1 MEQSVG
7 VRLSPSAPPNSYFFS
22 PIKIHTMMNNQ
33 QESSIPPVEFT
44 ERIARLLLSFISGLS
59 QSLPAEDSL
68 CKELNNMAA
77 VIRKGVRISPAT
89 ELDKDVEG
97 YFDRLILEQK
107 FIDGEK
113 DIVKTMVLEVVE
125 TIKSMMVS
133 SGDFDGSIGECTEK
147 IQGAETIHE
156 ILRVKDYL
164 VVEMQKAREHSHT
177 LHEELDKHR
186 TATET
191 LSKKLEESE
200 AKALVDSLTNV
211 LNRNAYNLKIGQLV
225 HEFKRYKEEWALLVL
240 DIDHFKKF
248 NDTYGHKTGDKVLKS
263 VAATVSNSIR
273 VSDHIFRYGGEEFVV
288 ILSRINKETTKKL
301 SEKIRREVE
310 RDYFVDG
317 DKKLQVTMSIGAAII
332 TPEDTET
339 SLFERADKALYQAKQ
354 NGRNQILVDI

>member
-1 MEQSVG
+1 MS
-7 VRLSPSAPPNSYFFS
+7 
-22 PIKIHTMMNNQ
+22 KQ
-33 QESSIPPVEFT
+33 QEGSSPPTEFT
-44 ERIARLLLSFISGLS
+44 ARIARLLLSFISGLS

-68 CKELNNMAA
+68 HKQLNAMAA
-77 VIRKGVRISPAT
+77 VIRKEVRISPAT
-89 ELDKDVEG
+89 ELDKDVED
-97 YFDRLILEQK
+97 YFGRLILDQK

-113 DIVKTMVLEVVE
+113 DIVKTMVLEAVE
-125 TIKSMMVS
+125 TIRAMMES
-133 SGDFDGSIGECTEK
+133 SGNFDVSIGDFTEK
-147 IQGAETIHE
+147 IQAAETIQE
-156 ILRVKDYL
+156 ILKVKDYL
-164 VVEMQKAREHSHT
+164 VIEMQKVREHSHT
-177 LHEELDKHR
+177 LHDELEKHR

-200 AKALVDSLTNV
+200 ARALVDALTNV
-211 LNRNAYNLKIGQLV
+211 LNRNAYNLKIGELV
-225 HEFKRYKEEWALLVL
+225 HEYKRYKEEWALLVL

-288 ILSRINKETTKKL
+288 ILSRINKETTKTL

-317 DKKLQVTMSIGAAII
+317 DNELKVTMSIGAAIF
-332 TPEDTET
+332 TPEDTEA

-354 NGRNQILVDI
+354 NGRNQTLLDI

>member
-1 MEQSVG
+1 
-7 VRLSPSAPPNSYFFS
+7 
-22 PIKIHTMMNNQ
+22 MMSKQ
-33 QESSIPPVEFT
+33 QEGSSPPTEFT
-44 ERIARLLLSFISGLS
+44 ARIARLLLSFISGLS

-68 CKELNNMAA
+68 HKQLNAMAA
-77 VIRKGVRISPAT
+77 VIRKEVRISPAT
-89 ELDKDVEG
+89 ELDKDVED
-97 YFDRLILEQK
+97 YFGRLILDQK

-113 DIVKTMVLEVVE
+113 DIVKTMVLDVAE
-125 TIKSMMVS
+125 TIRAMMGS
-133 SGDFDGSIGECTEK
+133 SGNFDGSIGECTEK
-147 IQGAETIHE
+147 IQGAETIQE
-156 ILRVKDYL
+156 ILKVKDYL
-164 VVEMQKAREHSHT
+164 VIEMQKVREHSHT
-177 LHEELDKHR
+177 LHDELEKHR

-200 AKALVDSLTNV
+200 ARALVDALTNV
-211 LNRNAYNLKIGQLV
+211 LNRNAYNLKIGELV
-225 HEFKRYKEEWALLVL
+225 HEYKRYKEEWALLVL

-288 ILSRINKETTKKL
+288 ILSRINKETTKTL

-317 DKKLQVTMSIGAAII
+317 DNELKVTMSIGAAII
-332 TPEDTET
+332 TPEDTEA

-354 NGRNQILVDI
+354 NGRNQILLDI

>member
-1 MEQSVG
+1 MS
-7 VRLSPSAPPNSYFFS
+7 
-22 PIKIHTMMNNQ
+22 KQ
-33 QESSIPPVEFT
+33 QEGSSPPTEFT
-44 ERIARLLLSFISGLS
+44 ARIARLLLSFISGLS

-68 CKELNNMAA
+68 HKQLNAMAA
-77 VIRKGVRISPAT
+77 VIRKEVRISPAT
-89 ELDKDVEG
+89 ELDKDVED
-97 YFDRLILEQK
+97 YFGRLILDQK

-113 DIVKTMVLEVVE
+113 DIVKTMVLEAVE
-125 TIKSMMVS
+125 TIRAMMES
-133 SGDFDGSIGECTEK
+133 SGNFDVSIGDFTEK
-147 IQGAETIHE
+147 IQAAETIQE
-156 ILRVKDYL
+156 ILKVKDYL
-164 VVEMQKAREHSHT
+164 VIEMQKVREHSHT
-177 LHEELDKHR
+177 LHDELEKHR

-200 AKALVDSLTNV
+200 ARALVDALTNV
-211 LNRNAYNLKIGQLV
+211 LNRNAYNLKIGELV
-225 HEFKRYKEEWALLVL
+225 HEYKRYKEEWALLVL

-288 ILSRINKETTKKL
+288 ILSRINKETTKNL

-317 DKKLQVTMSIGAAII
+317 DNELKVTMSIGAAII
-332 TPEDTET
+332 TPEDTEA

-354 NGRNQILVDI
+354 NGRNQILLDI

>member
-1 MEQSVG
+1 MS
-7 VRLSPSAPPNSYFFS
+7 
-22 PIKIHTMMNNQ
+22 KQ
-33 QESSIPPVEFT
+33 QEGSSPPTEFT
-44 ERIARLLLSFISGLS
+44 ARIARLLLSFISGLS

-68 CKELNNMAA
+68 HKQLNAMAA
-77 VIRKGVRISPAT
+77 VIRKEVRISPAT
-89 ELDKDVEG
+89 ELDKDVEE

-113 DIVKTMVLEVVE
+113 DIVKTMVLEAVE
-125 TIKSMMVS
+125 TIRAMMES
-133 SGDFDGSIGECTEK
+133 SGNFDVSIGDFTEK
-147 IQGAETIHE
+147 IQAAETIQE
-156 ILRVKDYL
+156 ILKVKDYL
-164 VVEMQKAREHSHT
+164 VIEMQKVREHSHT
-177 LHEELDKHR
+177 LHDELEKHR

-200 AKALVDSLTNV
+200 ARALVDALTNV
-211 LNRNAYNLKIGQLV
+211 LNRNAYNLKIGELV
-225 HEFKRYKEEWALLVL
+225 HEYKRYKEEWALLVL

-288 ILSRINKETTKKL
+288 ILSRINKETTKTL

-317 DKKLQVTMSIGAAII
+317 DNELKVTMSIGAAII
-332 TPEDTET
+332 TPEDTEA

-354 NGRNQILVDI
+354 NGRNQTLLDI

>member
-1 MEQSVG
+1 MS
-7 VRLSPSAPPNSYFFS
+7 
-22 PIKIHTMMNNQ
+22 KQ
-33 QESSIPPVEFT
+33 QEGSSPPTEFT
-44 ERIARLLLSFISGLS
+44 ARIARLLLSFISGLS

-68 CKELNNMAA
+68 HKQLNAMAA
-77 VIRKGVRISPAT
+77 VIRKEVRISPAT
-89 ELDKDVEG
+89 ELDKDVED

-113 DIVKTMVLEVVE
+113 DIVKTMVLEAVE
-125 TIKSMMVS
+125 TIRAMMES
-133 SGDFDGSIGECTEK
+133 SGNFDVSIGDFTEK
-147 IQGAETIHE
+147 IQAAETIQE
-156 ILRVKDYL
+156 ILKVKDYL
-164 VVEMQKAREHSHT
+164 VIEMQKVREHSHT
-177 LHEELDKHR
+177 LHDELEKHR

-200 AKALVDSLTNV
+200 ARALVDALTNV
-211 LNRNAYNLKIGQLV
+211 LNRNAYNLKIGELV
-225 HEFKRYKEEWALLVL
+225 HEYKRYKEEWALLVL

-288 ILSRINKETTKKL
+288 ILSRINKETTKTL

-317 DKKLQVTMSIGAAII
+317 DNELKVTMSIGAAII
-332 TPEDTET
+332 TPEDTEA

-354 NGRNQILVDI
+354 NGRNQTLLDI

>member
-1 MEQSVG
+1 
-7 VRLSPSAPPNSYFFS
+7 
-22 PIKIHTMMNNQ
+22 MMSKQ
-33 QESSIPPVEFT
+33 QEGSSPPTEFT
-44 ERIARLLLSFISGLS
+44 ARIARLLLSFISGLS

-68 CKELNNMAA
+68 HKQLNGMAA
-77 VIRKGVRISPAT
+77 VIRKEVRISPAT
-89 ELDKDVEG
+89 ELDKDVED
-97 YFDRLILEQK
+97 YFGRLILDQK

-113 DIVKTMVLEVVE
+113 DIVKTMVLEAVE
-125 TIKSMMVS
+125 TIRAMMES
-133 SGDFDGSIGECTEK
+133 SGNFDVSIGDFTEK
-147 IQGAETIHE
+147 IQAAETIQE
-156 ILRVKDYL
+156 ILKVKDYL
-164 VVEMQKAREHSHT
+164 VIEMQKVREHSHT
-177 LHEELDKHR
+177 LHDELEKHR

-200 AKALVDSLTNV
+200 ARALVDALTNV
-211 LNRNAYNLKIGQLV
+211 LNRNAYNLKIGELV
-225 HEFKRYKEEWALLVL
+225 HEYKRYKEEWALLVL

-288 ILSRINKETTKKL
+288 ILSRINKETTKTL

-317 DKKLQVTMSIGAAII
+317 DNELKVTMSIGAAII
-332 TPEDTET
+332 TPEDTEA

-354 NGRNQILVDI
+354 NGRNQILLDI

>member
-1 MEQSVG
+1 MS
-7 VRLSPSAPPNSYFFS
+7 
-22 PIKIHTMMNNQ
+22 KQ
-33 QESSIPPVEFT
+33 QEGSSPPTEFT
-44 ERIARLLLSFISGLS
+44 ARIARLLLSFISGLS

-68 CKELNNMAA
+68 HKQLNAMAA
-77 VIRKGVRISPAT
+77 VIRKEVRISPTT
-89 ELDKDVEG
+89 ELDKDVED
-97 YFDRLILEQK
+97 YFGRLILDQK

-113 DIVKTMVLEVVE
+113 DIVKTMVLEAVE
-125 TIKSMMVS
+125 TIRAMMES
-133 SGDFDGSIGECTEK
+133 SGNFDVSIGDFTEK
-147 IQGAETIHE
+147 IQAAETIQE
-156 ILRVKDYL
+156 ILKVKDYL
-164 VVEMQKAREHSHT
+164 VIEMQKVREHSHT
-177 LHEELDKHR
+177 LHDELEKHR

-200 AKALVDSLTNV
+200 ARALVDALTNV
-211 LNRNAYNLKIGQLV
+211 LNRNAYNLKIGELV
-225 HEFKRYKEEWALLVL
+225 HEYKRYKEEWALLVL

-288 ILSRINKETTKKL
+288 ILSRINKETTKTL

-317 DKKLQVTMSIGAAII
+317 DNELKVTMSIGATII
-332 TPEDTET
+332 TPEDTEA

-354 NGRNQILVDI
+354 NGRNQTLLDI

>member
-1 MEQSVG
+1 MS
-7 VRLSPSAPPNSYFFS
+7 
-22 PIKIHTMMNNQ
+22 KQ
-33 QESSIPPVEFT
+33 QEGSSPPTEFT
-44 ERIARLLLSFISGLS
+44 ARIARLLLSFISGLS

-68 CKELNNMAA
+68 HKQLNGMAA
-77 VIRKGVRISPAT
+77 VIRKEVRISPAT
-89 ELDKDVEG
+89 ELDKDVED
-97 YFDRLILEQK
+97 YFGRLILDQK

-113 DIVKTMVLEVVE
+113 DIVKTMVLEAVE
-125 TIKSMMVS
+125 TIRAMMES
-133 SGDFDGSIGECTEK
+133 SGNFDVSIGDFTEK
-147 IQGAETIHE
+147 IQAAETIQE
-156 ILRVKDYL
+156 ILKVKDYL
-164 VVEMQKAREHSHT
+164 VIEMQKVREHSHT
-177 LHEELDKHR
+177 LHDELEKHR

-200 AKALVDSLTNV
+200 ARALVDALTNV
-211 LNRNAYNLKIGQLV
+211 LNRNAYNLKIGELV
-225 HEFKRYKEEWALLVL
+225 HEYKRYKEEWALLVL

-288 ILSRINKETTKKL
+288 ILSRINKETTKTL

-317 DKKLQVTMSIGAAII
+317 DNELKVTMSIGAAII
-332 TPEDTET
+332 TPEDTEA

-354 NGRNQILVDI
+354 NGRNQILLDI

>member
-1 MEQSVG
+1 MS
-7 VRLSPSAPPNSYFFS
+7 
-22 PIKIHTMMNNQ
+22 KQ
-33 QESSIPPVEFT
+33 QEGSSPPTEFT
-44 ERIARLLLSFISGLS
+44 ARIARLLLSFISGLS

-68 CKELNNMAA
+68 HKQLNAMAA
-77 VIRKGVRISPAT
+77 VIRKEVRISPAT
-89 ELDKDVEG
+89 ELDKDVED
-97 YFDRLILEQK
+97 YFGRLILDQK

-113 DIVKTMVLEVVE
+113 DIVKTMVLEIAE
-125 TIKSMMVS
+125 TIRAMMGN
-133 SGDFDGSIGECTEK
+133 SGNFDGSIGDCTEK
-147 IQGAETIHE
+147 IQGAETIQE
-156 ILRVKDYL
+156 ILKVKDYL
-164 VVEMQKAREHSHT
+164 VIEMQKVREHSHT
-177 LHEELDKHR
+177 LHDELEKHR

-200 AKALVDSLTNV
+200 ARALVDALTNV
-211 LNRNAYNLKIGQLV
+211 LNRNAYNLKIGELV
-225 HEFKRYKEEWALLVL
+225 HEYKRYKEEWALLVL

-288 ILSRINKETTKKL
+288 ILSRINKETTKNL

-317 DKKLQVTMSIGAAII
+317 DNELKVTMSIGAAII
-332 TPEDTET
+332 TPEDTEA

-354 NGRNQILVDI
+354 NGRNQTLLDI

>member
-1 MEQSVG
+1 
-7 VRLSPSAPPNSYFFS
+7 
-22 PIKIHTMMNNQ
+22 MMSKQ
-33 QESSIPPVEFT
+33 QEGSSPPTEFT
-44 ERIARLLLSFISGLS
+44 ARIARLLLSFISGLS

-68 CKELNNMAA
+68 HKQLNAMAA
-77 VIRKGVRISPAT
+77 VIRKEVRISPAT
-89 ELDKDVEG
+89 ELDKDVED
-97 YFDRLILEQK
+97 YFGRLILDQK

-113 DIVKTMVLEVVE
+113 DIVKTMVLEAVE
-125 TIKSMMVS
+125 TIRAMMES
-133 SGDFDGSIGECTEK
+133 SGNFDVSIGDFTEK
-147 IQGAETIHE
+147 IQAAETIQE
-156 ILRVKDYL
+156 ILKVKDYL
-164 VVEMQKAREHSHT
+164 VIEMQKVREHSHT
-177 LHEELDKHR
+177 LHDELEKHR

-200 AKALVDSLTNV
+200 ARALVDALTNV
-211 LNRNAYNLKIGQLV
+211 LNRNAYNLKIGELV
-225 HEFKRYKEEWALLVL
+225 HEYKRYKEEWALLVL

-288 ILSRINKETTKKL
+288 ILSRINKETTKTL

-317 DKKLQVTMSIGAAII
+317 DNELKVTMSIGAAII
-332 TPEDTET
+332 TPEDTEA

-354 NGRNQILVDI
+354 NGRNQTLLDI

>member
-1 MEQSVG
+1 MS
-7 VRLSPSAPPNSYFFS
+7 
-22 PIKIHTMMNNQ
+22 KQ
-33 QESSIPPVEFT
+33 QEGSSPPTEFT
-44 ERIARLLLSFISGLS
+44 ARIARLLLSFISGLS

-68 CKELNNMAA
+68 HKQLNGMAA
-77 VIRKGVRISPAT
+77 VIRKEVRISPAT
-89 ELDKDVEG
+89 ELDKDVED
-97 YFDRLILEQK
+97 YFGRLILDQK

-113 DIVKTMVLEVVE
+113 DIVKTMVLEAVE
-125 TIKSMMVS
+125 TIRAMMES
-133 SGDFDGSIGECTEK
+133 SGNFDVSIGDFTEK
-147 IQGAETIHE
+147 IQAAETIQE
-156 ILRVKDYL
+156 ILKVKDYL
-164 VVEMQKAREHSHT
+164 VIEMQKVREHSHT
-177 LHEELDKHR
+177 LHDELEKHR

-200 AKALVDSLTNV
+200 AKALVDALTNV
-211 LNRNAYNLKIGQLV
+211 LNRNAYNMKIGELV
-225 HEFKRYKEEWALLVL
+225 HEYKRYKEEWALLVL

-288 ILSRINKETTKKL
+288 ILSRINKETTKNL

-317 DKKLQVTMSIGAAII
+317 DNELKVTMSIGAAII
-332 TPEDTET
+332 TPEDTEA

-354 NGRNQILVDI
+354 NGRNQVLLDI

>member
-1 MEQSVG
+1 MS
-7 VRLSPSAPPNSYFFS
+7 
-22 PIKIHTMMNNQ
+22 KQ
-33 QESSIPPVEFT
+33 QEGSSPPTEFT
-44 ERIARLLLSFISGLS
+44 AQIARLLLSFISGLS

-68 CKELNNMAA
+68 HKQLNAMAA
-77 VIRKGVRISPAT
+77 VIRKEVRISPAT
-89 ELDKDVEG
+89 ELDKDVED
-97 YFDRLILEQK
+97 YFGRLILDQK

-113 DIVKTMVLEVVE
+113 DIVKTMVLEAVE
-125 TIKSMMVS
+125 TIRAMMES
-133 SGDFDGSIGECTEK
+133 SGNFDVSIGDFTEK
-147 IQGAETIHE
+147 IQAAETIQE
-156 ILRVKDYL
+156 ILKVKDYL
-164 VVEMQKAREHSHT
+164 VIEMQKVREHSHT
-177 LHEELDKHR
+177 LHDELEKHR

-200 AKALVDSLTNV
+200 ARALVDALTNV
-211 LNRNAYNLKIGQLV
+211 LNRNAYNLKIGELV
-225 HEFKRYKEEWALLVL
+225 HEYKRYKEEWALLVL

-288 ILSRINKETTKKL
+288 ILSRINKETTKTL

-317 DKKLQVTMSIGAAII
+317 DNELKVTMSIGAAII
-332 TPEDTET
+332 TPEDTEA

-354 NGRNQILVDI
+354 NGRNQTLLDI

>member
-1 MEQSVG
+1 MS
-7 VRLSPSAPPNSYFFS
+7 
-22 PIKIHTMMNNQ
+22 KQ
-33 QESSIPPVEFT
+33 QEGSSPPTEFT
-44 ERIARLLLSFISGLS
+44 ARIARLLLSFISGLS

-68 CKELNNMAA
+68 HKQLNAMAA
-77 VIRKGVRISPAT
+77 VIRKEVRISPAT
-89 ELDKDVEG
+89 ELDKDVED
-97 YFDRLILEQK
+97 YFGRLILDQK

-113 DIVKTMVLEVVE
+113 DIVKTMVLEAVE
-125 TIKSMMVS
+125 TIRAMMES
-133 SGDFDGSIGECTEK
+133 SGNFDVSIGDFTEK
-147 IQGAETIHE
+147 IQAAETIQE
-156 ILRVKDYL
+156 ILKVKDYL
-164 VVEMQKAREHSHT
+164 VIEMQKVREHSHT
-177 LHEELDKHR
+177 LHDELEKHR

-200 AKALVDSLTNV
+200 ARALVDALTNV
-211 LNRNAYNLKIGQLV
+211 LNRNAYNLKIGELV
-225 HEFKRYKEEWALLVL
+225 HEYKRYKEEWALLVL

-288 ILSRINKETTKKL
+288 ILSRINKETTKTL

-317 DKKLQVTMSIGAAII
+317 DNELKVTMSIGAAII
-332 TPEDTET
+332 TPEDTEA

-354 NGRNQILVDI
+354 NGRNQILLDI

>member
-1 MEQSVG
+1 MS
-7 VRLSPSAPPNSYFFS
+7 
-22 PIKIHTMMNNQ
+22 KQ
-33 QESSIPPVEFT
+33 QEGSSPPTEFT
-44 ERIARLLLSFISGLS
+44 ARIARLLLSFISGLS

-68 CKELNNMAA
+68 HKQLNAMAA
-77 VIRKGVRISPAT
+77 VIRKEVRISPAT
-89 ELDKDVEG
+89 ELDKDVED
-97 YFDRLILEQK
+97 YFGRLILDKK

-113 DIVKTMVLEVVE
+113 DIVKTMVLEAVE
-125 TIKSMMVS
+125 TIRAMMES
-133 SGDFDGSIGECTEK
+133 SGNFDVSIGDFTEK
-147 IQGAETIHE
+147 IQAAETIQE
-156 ILRVKDYL
+156 ILKVKDYL
-164 VVEMQKAREHSHT
+164 VIEMQKVREHSHT
-177 LHEELDKHR
+177 LHDELEKHR

-200 AKALVDSLTNV
+200 ARALVDALTNV
-211 LNRNAYNLKIGQLV
+211 LNRNAYNLKIGELV
-225 HEFKRYKEEWALLVL
+225 HEYKRYKEEWALLVL

-288 ILSRINKETTKKL
+288 ILSRINKETTKTL

-317 DKKLQVTMSIGAAII
+317 DNELKVTMSIGAAII
-332 TPEDTET
+332 TPEDTEA

-354 NGRNQILVDI
+354 NGRNQTLLDI

>member
-1 MEQSVG
+1 MS
-7 VRLSPSAPPNSYFFS
+7 
-22 PIKIHTMMNNQ
+22 KQ
-33 QESSIPPVEFT
+33 QEGSSPPTEFT
-44 ERIARLLLSFISGLS
+44 ARIARLLLSFISGLS

-68 CKELNNMAA
+68 HKQLNGMAA
-77 VIRKGVRISPAT
+77 VIRKEVRISPAT
-89 ELDKDVEG
+89 ELDKDVED
-97 YFDRLILEQK
+97 YFGRLILDQK

-113 DIVKTMVLEVVE
+113 DIVKTMVLEIAE
-125 TIKSMMVS
+125 TIRAMMGN
-133 SGDFDGSIGECTEK
+133 SGNFDGSIGDCTEK
-147 IQGAETIHE
+147 IQGAETIQE
-156 ILRVKDYL
+156 ILKVKDYL
-164 VVEMQKAREHSHT
+164 VIEMQKVREHSHT
-177 LHEELDKHR
+177 LHDELEKHR

-200 AKALVDSLTNV
+200 AKALVDALTNV
-211 LNRNAYNLKIGQLV
+211 LNRNAYNMKIGELV
-225 HEFKRYKEEWALLVL
+225 HEYKRYKEEWALLVL

-288 ILSRINKETTKKL
+288 ILSRINKETTKNL

-317 DKKLQVTMSIGAAII
+317 DNELKVTMSIGAAII
-332 TPEDTET
+332 TPEDTEA

-354 NGRNQILVDI
+354 NGRNQILLDI

>member
-1 MEQSVG
+1 MS
-7 VRLSPSAPPNSYFFS
+7 
-22 PIKIHTMMNNQ
+22 KQ
-33 QESSIPPVEFT
+33 QEGSSPPTEFT
-44 ERIARLLLSFISGLS
+44 ARIARLLLSFISGLS

-68 CKELNNMAA
+68 HKQLNGMAA
-77 VIRKGVRISPAT
+77 VIRKEVRISPAT
-89 ELDKDVEG
+89 ELDKDVED
-97 YFDRLILEQK
+97 YFGRLILDQK

-113 DIVKTMVLEVVE
+113 DIVKTMVLEAVE
-125 TIKSMMVS
+125 TIRAMMES
-133 SGDFDGSIGECTEK
+133 SGNFDVSIGDFTEK
-147 IQGAETIHE
+147 IQAAETIQE
-156 ILRVKDYL
+156 ILKVKDYL
-164 VVEMQKAREHSHT
+164 VIEMQKVREHSHT
-177 LHEELDKHR
+177 LHDELEKHR

-200 AKALVDSLTNV
+200 ARALVDALTNV
-211 LNRNAYNLKIGQLV
+211 LNRNAYNLKIGELV
-225 HEFKRYKEEWALLVL
+225 HEYKRYKEEWALLVL

-288 ILSRINKETTKKL
+288 ILSRINKETTKNL

-317 DKKLQVTMSIGAAII
+317 DNELKVTMSIGAAII
-332 TPEDTET
+332 TPEDTEA

-354 NGRNQILVDI
+354 NGRNQTLLDI

>member
-1 MEQSVG
+1 MS
-7 VRLSPSAPPNSYFFS
+7 
-22 PIKIHTMMNNQ
+22 KQ
-33 QESSIPPVEFT
+33 QEGSSPPTEFT
-44 ERIARLLLSFISGLS
+44 ARIARLLLSFISGLS

-68 CKELNNMAA
+68 HKQLNAMAA
-77 VIRKGVRISPAT
+77 VIRKEVRISPAT
-89 ELDKDVEG
+89 ELDKDVED
-97 YFDRLILEQK
+97 YFGRLILDQK

-113 DIVKTMVLEVVE
+113 DIVKTMVLEAVE
-125 TIKSMMVS
+125 TIRAMMES
-133 SGDFDGSIGECTEK
+133 SGNFDVSIGDFTEK
-147 IQGAETIHE
+147 IQAAETIQE
-156 ILRVKDYL
+156 ILKVKDYL
-164 VVEMQKAREHSHT
+164 FIEMQKVREHSHT
-177 LHEELDKHR
+177 LHDELEKHR

-200 AKALVDSLTNV
+200 ARALVDALTNV
-211 LNRNAYNLKIGQLV
+211 LNRNAYNLKIGELV
-225 HEFKRYKEEWALLVL
+225 HEYKRYKEEWALLVL

-288 ILSRINKETTKKL
+288 ILSRINKETTKTL

-317 DKKLQVTMSIGAAII
+317 DNELKVTMSIGAAII
-332 TPEDTET
+332 TPEDTEA

-354 NGRNQILVDI
+354 NGRNQTLLDI